1 MGKMG
6 KVSQAQLKNLFVKID
21 SRLKKKID
29 LHIIGGASAILGY
42 NVTKVTNDVDVDGS
56 IDSDLKIIFDEE
68 VRKLGLDLYLSSK
81 GVFFP
86 PDNYRSRAEFK
97 DFPKNKLRVW
107 FLNQYDLAISKIDR
121 GLDKDFDDIK
131 RVHEKS
137 AFDRD
142 KLINIFNLE
151 YINVVATG
159 NLREKKMNLID
170 LIANLFGDDGIEDV
184 KIKIRF

>member
-1 MGKMG
+1 MG
-6 KVSQAQLKNLFVKID
+6 KVSQTQLENLFTKVD
-21 SRLKKKID
+21 ARLKKQIE
-29 LHIIGGASAILGY
+29 LFVIGGASAILGY
-42 NVTKVTNDVDVDGS
+42 NITKVTNDVDIDGS
-56 IDSDLKIIFDEE
+56 IDSELNQIFDEE
-68 VRKLGLDLYLSSK
+68 AKKLGLDLYLSSK

-86 PDNYRSRAEFK
+86 PDDYRSRAKFK

-107 FLNQYDLAISKIDR
+107 HLNQYDLAISKIDR
-121 GLDKDFDDIK
+121 GLDKDYDDIK

-142 KLINIFNLE
+142 ELIKIFNEE

-170 LIANLFGDDGIEDV
+170 LVANLFGDHKVEDTKV
-184 KIKIRF
+184 TLNY